1 MKQYSSYI
9 KGKKKRFFFP
19 LILTP
24 KFSPLNAK
32 FDVYHSIYFLFSF
45 KLTYFLYCS
54 SVSIL

>member
-9 KGKKKRFFFP
+9 KGKKKDFFP

-45 KLTYFLYCS
+45 KLTHFLYCS
-54 SVSIL
+54 VTIL